1 MLHLERHLHNP
12 RKLAK
17 VYQSDQIAFPNLPQT
32 AKGVEPDGDAHRHLE
47 DVILERGVVRAAL
60 QYDFALALHPV
71 VDGVRL
77 GLAVALEGNPAAQ
90 LGVVLARRQPH
101 NRLD

>member
-1 MLHLERHLHNP
+1 MLTCFTVHSHRLLRSAEGIFGHTFVHTVVGRL
-12 RKLAK
+12 L
-17 VYQSDQIAFPNLPQT
+17 Q
-32 AKGVEPDGDAHRHLE
+32 PDGDAHRHLE

-90 LGVVLARRQPH
+90 LGLVLARRQPH